1 MTTPA
6 AHIPRSARSRM
17 PLSVWVVA
25 VALPLIVGLA
35 AVAVQ
40 FAWLPELPDPIAIH
54 WGTDG
59 ADGFAPAW
67 ATTVLTA
74 GLTLGL
80 VGLFAAILGAAR
92 GPAPTA
98 IHKIL
103 AVSSLG
109 VTVLVCGTVTASV
122 GIQRGLDDAADA
134 GAITPWLLGSLMVA
148 LGAAVIAWVLLPK
161 SVAPATELSR
171 AEPLTLVPG
180 ERSVWI
186 AETRL
191 SGGAVAIIL
200 LAIGFAIA
208 ATVFAVAVT
217 DGLIWPI
224 LFVPVLLLVL
234 CAAGISW
241 RVRVDPSG
249 IVVRSQ
255 PFGWPRTRI
264 DAADIASVG
273 TSTVEPLAEFGGWGW
288 RWAPG
293 RNFGVIAR
301 SGEAIEVTRR
311 DGRRFTVT
319 VDDAATGAALLAA
332 YASATDSGERG
343 R

>member
-1 MTTPA
+1 MTTS
-6 AHIPRSARSRM
+6 RRSRM
-17 PLSVWVVA
+17 PLSVWIVA
-25 VALPLIVGLA
+25 VAVPLLVGLVA
-35 AVAVQ
+35 IAVQ
-40 FAWLPELPDPIAIH
+40 LAWLPQLPDPIAIH

-67 ATTVLTA
+67 TTIALTA
-74 GLTLGL
+74 GLTVGV
-80 VGLFAAILGAAR
+80 VGLFAGILAAAR

-98 IHKIL
+98 IHKVL
-103 AVSSLG
+103 AVSSLFVSVMLG
-109 VTVLVCGTVTASV
+109 GTLTASV

-134 GAITPWLLGSLMVA
+134 PDITTWLVGSLLVA
-148 LGAAVIAWVLLPK
+148 FGAAAIAWVLLPK
-161 SVAPATELSR
+161 SVVAAPAMSP
-171 AEPLTLVPG
+171 AEPLRLVPG

-200 LAIGFAIA
+200 VAVGFAIA
-208 ATVFAVAVT
+208 ATAFAIIVT
-217 DGLIWPI
+217 DGLVWPLVVI
-224 LFVPVLLLVL
+224 PVLLVLL

-264 DAADIASVG
+264 AAADIAAVD
-273 TSTVEPLAEFGGWGW
+273 TSHVEPLSEFGGWGW

-293 RNFGVIAR
+293 RNFGVISR
-301 SGEAIEVTRR
+301 GGEAIEVTRR

-332 YASATDSGERG
+332 YARG
-343 R
+343 